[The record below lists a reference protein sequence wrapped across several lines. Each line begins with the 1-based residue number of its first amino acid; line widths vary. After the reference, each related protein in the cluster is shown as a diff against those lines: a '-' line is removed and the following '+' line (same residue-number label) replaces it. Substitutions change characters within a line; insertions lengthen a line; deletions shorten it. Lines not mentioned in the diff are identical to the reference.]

1 MHKSLLPFQEVRQL
15 SKTDTAYATG
25 DPALR
30 PFYAYE
36 PRLDS
41 FTAAIAD
48 RQNHT
53 YPRADLKTVFQ
64 KQYVL
69 LEKSAGV
76 LSGFEALT
84 DNNTFTIVT
93 AHQPSLFLGPLYF
106 LYKAVTAINLAKTVE
121 TFTGKR
127 IVPVFVLGSE
137 DHDLEELNNINL
149 FNKKLVWQPGLT
161 GSVGPMPGTSLEN
174 VLTELREVLGESDAA
189 KAVYQR
195 IAAAFTPD
203 RTFAEGNQ
211 AMLNDLFGQYGLLVL
226 NMSDPLLKK
235 HFIPVIKAEILSQVA
250 QPLVLR
256 DVDML
261 KNLGFKPQ
269 AIPREI
275 NFFYLLAGQRERIV
289 LEDGVYKVL
298 NTGLTF
304 TREAILEEIDNHPD
318 RFSPNVVLRPLY
330 QEMILPNLAYVGGG
344 GELAY
349 WFERKSLF
357 EHFKI
362 PFPVLI
368 RRHSV
373 MWVDRDSVKKKVKFN
388 LDAADLFRD
397 TDTLIREYVSAHA
410 EAEVSLAAEME
421 EIDRMF
427 EKLATKAAI
436 IDPTLEKA
444 VLADAVKYRSGLEQ
458 WQSRLMR
465 AEKQKHEVA
474 LQQIRNLI
482 DKFCPGGG
490 LQERYDNFIPYLL
503 KYGDHFVET
512 LVSQLQPFD
521 NGFVVLEDIG
531 DPAS

>member
-1 MHKSLLPFQEVRQL
+1 MYKSILPFQEVRQL
-15 SKTDTAYATG
+15 AKTDMAYATG
-25 DPALR
+25 EPALR
-30 PFYAYE
+30 PFYTYE
-36 PRLDS
+36 PRLES
-41 FTAAIAD
+41 FTTAIAD
-48 RQNHT
+48 RQNHA

-64 KQYVL
+64 KQYVSL
-69 LEKSAGV
+69 VKSAEV
-76 LSGFEALT
+76 LSAIESMT

-106 LYKAVTAINLAKTVE
+106 LYKAITAINLAKTVA
-121 TFTGKR
+121 TSTGKR
-127 IVPVFVLGSE
+127 VVPVFILGSE

-149 FNKKLVWQPGLT
+149 FNKKLVWKPGMS
-161 GSVGPMPGTSLEN
+161 GSVGPMPGTSLET
-174 VLTELREVLGESDAA
+174 VLAELREVLGESDAA

-195 IAAAFTPD
+195 IAAAFTPE

-211 AMLNDLFGQYGLLVL
+211 AMLNDLFGKYGLLVL

-235 HFIPVIKAEILSQVA
+235 HFIPVIKAEILEQVA
-250 QPLVLR
+250 HPLVMH
-256 DVDML
+256 DVEQL
-261 KNLGFKPQ
+261 NKLGYKTQ
-269 AIPREI
+269 ATPREI
-275 NFFYLLAGQRERIV
+275 NFFYLLPGQRERIV
-289 LEDGVYKVL
+289 LENDVYKVL
-298 NTGLTF
+298 NTDLTF

-349 WFERKSLF
+349 WLERKSLF
-357 EHFKI
+357 EHFKT

-397 TDTLIREYVSAHA
+397 TDALIRDYIAANA

-490 LQERYDNFIPYLL
+490 LQERHDNFIPYLL
-503 KYGDHFVET
+503 KYGDHLIET
-512 LVSQLQPFD
+512 LINQLESFD
-521 NGFVVLEDIG
+521 NGFVVLEDMGEIV
-531 DPAS
+531 S